1 MLVLARKKGEEIV
14 LPDCEVTIRV
24 LDIGKSKVRLG
35 VVAPDGTVVHRME
48 VWQRI
53 CPPQRPKKVEAAFL
67 APAVAEDEKAETR
80 APVAVANDVDV
91 PLADWIARRIGKPLP
106 SLSVEMAGDGM
117 LVSGCAG

>member
-14 LPDCEVTIRV
+14 LPDCDVTIRV
-24 LDIGKSKVRLG
+24 LDIGKSRVRLG

-53 CPPQRPKKVEAAFL
+53 CPLQRPGVEAAFL
-67 APAVAEDEKAETR
+67 APAVAEEEEAGTR
-80 APVAVANDVDV
+80 APAAVANDLDV
-91 PLADWIARRIGKPLP
+91 PLGDWIARRIGKPLP
-106 SLSVEMAGDGM
+106 SLSVEIAGDGM

>member
-14 LPDCEVTIRV
+14 LPECDVTIRV

-48 VWQRI
+48 VWKRI
-53 CPPQRPKKVEAAFL
+53 CPPQRPGVEGAFL
-67 APAVAEDEKAETR
+67 APAVTADEEAESR
-80 APVAVANDVDV
+80 APVARANDLDV

-106 SLSVEMAGDGM
+106 SLSVEMTGDGM

>member
-14 LPDCEVTIRV
+14 LPDCDVTIRV

-35 VVAPDGTVVHRME
+35 VVAPDGTMVHRME

-53 CPPQRPKKVEAAFL
+53 CPPQRPRAEAAFL
-67 APAVAEDEKAETR
+67 APAVAEDEKR
-80 APVAVANDVDV
+80 APVAVANELDV

-106 SLSVEMAGDGM
+106 SLSVEIAGDGM
-117 LVSGCAG
+117 LVSSCAG

>member
-14 LPDCEVTIRV
+14 LPDGDVTIRV

-35 VVAPDGTVVHRME
+35 VIAPDGTVVHRME

-53 CPPQRPKKVEAAFL
+53 CPPQRPGVEAAFL
-67 APAVAEDEKAETR
+67 APAVAENEEAEIR
-80 APVAVANDVDV
+80 APVAVAADLDA
-91 PLADWIARRIGKPLP
+91 PLADWITRRIGRPLP

-117 LVSGCAG
+117 LVSGCAR